1 MQPFSNI
8 VLVEKDKSNLKKIKL
23 NLTNIGIPTYIHLT
37 SKKASFIKK
46 LEKLNPDIVLIASNG
61 ADFDLNETFDILKAL
76 NKKPYTIYL
85 AENLADPIA
94 SAFKFDITVNKI
106 DLTALPIFVMS
117 FLLYRKVFA
126 ERKQI
131 ADLTNQLNLIDKRIA
146 G

>member
-8 VLVEKDKSNLKKIKL
+8 VLVEKDSSNLKRIKL
-23 NLTNIGIPTYIHLT
+23 SLTNIGIPTYIYLT

-46 LEKLNPDIVLIASNG
+46 LEKLNPDIILIASNG
-61 ADFDLNETFDILKAL
+61 ADFDLHETFDILKAL
-76 NKKPYTIYL
+76 NQKPYTIYL
-85 AENLADPIA
+85 AENLSDPIP

-117 FLLYRKVFA
+117 FLLYKKVFA

-131 ADLTNQLNLIDKRIA
+131 ADLTNQLSLIDKRIA